1 MSAYCAQC
9 SLSRSDESSFE
20 VSTTKPA
27 LTPVSVRETHSFIA
41 HTVNVTYHCR
51 RMLAAASV
59 TLYAC
64 VALAE
69 GEERTVQ
76 LKTVDTESE
85 YGGGRGGSSTQLL
98 PSALAR
104 GS

>member
-9 SLSRSDESSFE
+9 SLSRSNESLFE

-41 HTVNVTYHCR
+41 HSVNMTYHCR
-51 RMLAAASV
+51 RMLATASV

-64 VALAE
+64 VALTEA
-69 GEERTVQ
+69 EERTVQ

-85 YGGGRGGSSTQLL
+85 SGGGRGGSSTRLYL
-98 PSALAR
+98 YTVHFI
-104 GS
+104 G